1 MLRCAQ
7 SKLIYPLLYYGVI
20 YLTGVNPAGDARDTS
35 PNILVGGTSTGIS
48 PQYYYVLSDIVDQY
62 WPIFSVFLVCM
73 LQLLDKEKLYI

>member
-35 PNILVGGTSTGIS
+35 EIFWLGGRQREYP